1 MAAARARKRKWDD
14 VRLPPKLDAAGEPV
28 VDGYDADGFF
38 FFQHTMELA
47 DVGEVTVKLVTR
59 KADGALGFA
68 EPGCVEDD
76 AFNWF
81 GEHKGHRSAHVA
93 LKHANAYHG
102 RPKAKKEEEKKKMA
116 ELLKGQRHLFSK
128 RPAPAPAPAP
138 TRDVA
143 APADTTDDLVAP
155 MEDDDL
161 SDAPSVPNDARACAC
176 ARARADACP
185 PPARRARAPPP
196 RRRRRGAGR
205 ARRGA
210 RGVYPRRTYVVFL
223 VRHPAGWL
231 GWLTCGG
238 RLPLWPALAVATA
251 RAARRW
257 RRVACSR
264 HSFHGCGPWSTCC

>member
-185 PPARRARAPPP
+185 PPRPTRPSAAAPTSTARRGPRAPRRARCVPSPYVRRFLGPAPGGLAWLADM
-196 RRRRRGAGR
+196 RRSAAVVAG
-205 ARRGA
+205 
-210 RGVYPRRTYVVFL
+210 P
-223 VRHPAGWL
+223 
-231 GWLTCGG
+231 
-238 RLPLWPALAVATA
+238 
-251 RAARRW
+251 
-257 RRVACSR
+257 
-264 HSFHGCGPWSTCC
+264 